1 MVILR
6 ILLSLFFVA
15 AGAMHFLRPAAY
27 LHIMPAY
34 LPNPLLL
41 IYLSGLGEV
50 AGGIG
55 VLVPGLRRIAGY
67 GLIVLLVAVFP
78 ANIHM
83 ALNHISPTGVTLPV
97 WLLWLRLPLQAL
109 LIAGVWFLCIKTG
122 GHSANKATHN
132 KIVTQPR

>member
-1 MVILR
+1 MTILR

-15 AGAMHFLRPAAY
+15 AGAMHFLSPAAY

-41 IYLSGLGEV
+41 VYLSGLGEV
-50 AGGIG
+50 AGGLG
-55 VLVPGLRRIAGY
+55 VLVPGLRRFAGY
-67 GLIVLLVAVFP
+67 GLIALLVAVFP

-83 ALNHISPTGVTLPV
+83 ALNHVSPTGITLPD

-109 LIAGVWFLCIKTG
+109 LIAWVWFCALRPAATQQAKLRTIK
-122 GHSANKATHN
+122 S
-132 KIVTQPR
+132 